1 MIKDDKLISTAIMKT
16 DIIGF
21 SHIVDSISDV
31 ELSNLLEDYKEFII
45 RIIYK
50 YDGAIIKGEGD
61 AFLISYSSVTSAT
74 KSAIEIQTKLKKIKD
89 KQGKSSQLA
98 LRIMITVGDVL
109 HKNNDVY
116 GESVNVISR
125 IEDITP
131 PDEIYL
137 SEPAYLTLRKN
148 KINVDLVGSF
158 DFKGFT
164 NAQKVYKIILGRKT
178 QIIPNQYIVFTD
190 LDAFGKI
197 KVKDNFDL
205 FENNIDKSDV
215 LIQQT
220 IKKFNGIIRNIM
232 ADSFLLTFNNIND
245 LIHAISFIMIEW
257 EKLCENNNLCRM
269 RIGCHVGEIMLYRT
283 CLSGKAFNI
292 AARLETYARNIPRE
306 GESTNKVIAHM
317 SSTIYKEAIEY
328 NKDIKKSFRRV
339 NKQKFFNNLEIKAQD
354 YFSKIIKSSYVFYP
368 QSLKQL

>member
-31 ELSNLLEDYKEFII
+31 ELSSLLEEYKEFII

-61 AFLISYSSVTSAT
+61 AFLISYSSVTSAA
-74 KSAIEIQTKLKKIKD
+74 KSAIEIQTKLRKIKD
-89 KQGKSSQLA
+89 KQGKDSQIS

-148 KINVDLVGSF
+148 NINVDLVGNY
-158 DFKGFT
+158 DFKGFINT
-164 NAQKVYKIILGRKT
+164 QKVYKIILGRKT

-190 LDAFGKI
+190 LEAFGRI

-215 LIQQT
+215 IIQQT

-232 ADSFLLTFNNIND
+232 ADAFLLTFNNIND
-245 LIHAISFIMIEW
+245 LLDAVSFIIFEW

-283 CLSGKAFNI
+283 CLSGTAFTI
-292 AARLETYARNIPRE
+292 AARLESYAKNLPRE
-306 GESTNKVIAHM
+306 RESTNKVIAHI
-317 SSTIYKEAIEY
+317 SSTVYKQAIQS

-339 NKQKFFNNLEIKAQD
+339 NKQKLFNNINVEAQNN
-354 YFSKIIKSSYVFYP
+354 YSKSIKSSYVFYP
-368 QSLKQL
+368 QSLRQL

>member
-21 SHIVDSISDV
+21 SHIVDSISDI

-50 YDGAIIKGEGD
+50 HDGAIIKGEGD

-74 KSAIEIQTKLKKIKD
+74 KSAIEIQTKLRKIKD
-89 KQGKSSQLA
+89 DKGKKIQIS

-116 GESVNVISR
+116 GESVNAISR
-125 IEDITP
+125 IEEITP

-148 KINVDLVGSF
+148 NINVDLVGNF
-158 DFKGFT
+158 DFKGFIHS
-164 NAQKVYKIILGRKT
+164 QKVYKIILGRKI

-190 LDAFGKI
+190 LEAFGK
-197 KVKDNFDL
+197 VNDNLEL
-205 FENNIDKSDV
+205 FENNIDKSDII
-215 LIQQT
+215 IQQT

-232 ADSFLLTFNNIND
+232 ADAYLLTFNNIND
-245 LIHAISFIMIEW
+245 VLNAISFIIIEW
-257 EKLCENNNLCRM
+257 KKICENNNLCKM
-269 RIGCHVGEIMLYRT
+269 RIGCHMGEIMSYRT
-283 CLSGKAFNI
+283 CLSGAAFTI
-292 AARLETYARNIPRE
+292 AARLESYAKILPGER
-306 GESTNKVIAHM
+306 ESTNKVIAHI
-317 SSTIYKEAIEY
+317 SNTVYKEAIQS
-328 NKDIKKSFRRV
+328 NKDLKKSFRRV
-339 NKQKFFNNLEIKAQD
+339 NKQELFNKMDIKTQ
-354 YFSKIIKSSYVFYP
+354 KIYSVSIKLSYVFYP
-368 QSLKQL
+368 QSQKQL